1 MSVWCTQVVTKNYT
15 PTAVTGNLIVHN
27 VCFRNAL
34 ELTVLL
40 LSAAH
45 LASAMYQVDVM
56 TARQR
61 HVFLL

>member
-1 MSVWCTQVVTKNYT
+1 MLIAPLVFGASHA
-15 PTAVTGNLIVHN
+15 PTAVIGNLIVYN
-27 VCFRNAL
+27 VYFRNAL

-40 LSAAH
+40 LSAPR

-56 TARQR
+56 TARLR